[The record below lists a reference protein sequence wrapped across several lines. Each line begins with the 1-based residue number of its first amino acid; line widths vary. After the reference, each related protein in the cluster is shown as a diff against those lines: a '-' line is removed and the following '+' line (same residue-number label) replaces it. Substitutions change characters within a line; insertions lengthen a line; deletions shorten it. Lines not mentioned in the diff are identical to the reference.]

1 MLPRNFARKNN
12 NLKAE
17 MKKKLFAAAI
27 GLAVLSGCASI
38 QSGTTQ
44 QVKISS
50 NPEGADVY
58 IAIATT
64 KDNQVQYLNKV
75 KVGQT
80 PTTVRLSRKDGAV
93 ILEKEG
99 FQQTIVPLNRTMNP
113 WVWGDILLTS
123 PLSTSIDTSTG
134 AANEY
139 DPGEY
144 MVDMK
149 PATK

>member
-1 MLPRNFARKNN
+1 
-12 NLKAE
+12 
-17 MKKKLFAAAI
+17 MKQKMFAAAL
-27 GLAVLSGCASI
+27 GLALLSGCASM

-44 QVKISS
+44 EVKISS
-50 NPEGADVY
+50 NPEGADVFV
-58 IAIATT
+58 AVS
-64 KDNQVQYLNKV
+64 KDNQYVNKV

-80 PTTVRLSRKDGAV
+80 PMTVRLARKDGVV
-93 ILEKEG
+93 ILEKDG
-99 FQQTIVPLNRTMNP
+99 FQQTVVPMNRGMNS

-134 AANEY
+134 AAYEY

>member
-1 MLPRNFARKNN
+1 
-12 NLKAE
+12 
-17 MKKKLFAAAI
+17 MKQKLFAAAF
-27 GLAVLSGCASI
+27 GLALLSGCASM

-44 QVKISS
+44 LVKISS

-58 IAIATT
+58 VAEMVT
-64 KDNQVQYLNKV
+64 KDNVVQYQNKA

-80 PTTVRLSRKDGAV
+80 PVTVRLPRKDGV
-93 ILEKEG
+93 VFLEKEG
-99 FQQTIVPLNRTMNP
+99 FQETIVPMNRKMNP

-134 AANEY
+134 AAYEY

-144 MVDMK
+144 MVEMK
-149 PATK
+149 PAAK

>member
-1 MLPRNFARKNN
+1 
-12 NLKAE
+12 
-17 MKKKLFAAAI
+17 MKFKMFAAAL
-27 GLAVLSGCASI
+27 GLALLSGCASM
-38 QSGTTQ
+38 QTGTTQ
-44 QVKISS
+44 EVKISS

-58 IAIATT
+58 IAVLS
-64 KDNQVQYLNKV
+64 KDNQYVNKV

-80 PTTVRLSRKDGAV
+80 PLTVRVARKDGV
-93 ILEKEG
+93 VLLEKDG
-99 FQQTIVPLNRTMNP
+99 FQQTVVPMNRGMNP

-134 AANEY
+134 AAYEY

-149 PATK
+149 PAAK